1 MNDLSIKN
9 NTMNFKHTVTAALG
23 VVLMLSQVSMA
34 QSNKKKSRSMG
45 KTFAV
50 PVSESIP
57 KTGSPMMLESVK
69 LPNGWSISPVGN
81 QIRVGDLPMKMI
93 VHPSQKW
100 VLVQN
105 TGQSD
110 HSIQVIDVQTEVV
123 VDSMSMNK
131 TFYGMCF
138 NQSGNI
144 LYATGANNNW
154 VEIFTFS
161 MGKLT
166 RKDTLVLGTPWPTR
180 ISPSALVLSADEK
193 FLYVVTKEDSALYAI
208 NILSK
213 KIIGKL
219 KLNSAAYDI
228 RIKPLHLGKNFSHEN
243 SELVVSE
250 WGNATLALVDPS
262 SLAVKQRIKVG
273 SNPNEI
279 VWDEKGNR
287 IFVACGNDNTVHVYD
302 CTENRVTE
310 ILNTAIAVDAP
321 TGSTPNAM
329 YIANNRLYV
338 ANADNYNLVVFDIS
352 ELKESRLLGH
362 IPTGW
367 YPTQVAVAS
376 GKLWIC
382 NGKGIASAPNP
393 RGPNPTAKRNQVT
406 YQGGIKAMPV
416 QYIGS
421 LFRGT
426 LQVADLKWAENAQ
439 NLSWGTKQCLK
450 NIPYRK
456 SMEKGDALIPK
467 GNPIPSI
474 LGAPSPI
481 KHVFYIIKE
490 NRTYDQVL
498 SDIPG
503 GNGDTSLLLFGENIT
518 PNQHKLA
525 KEFVL
530 LDNFYVDAE
539 VSADGHN
546 WSTAAMANDYTE
558 KTWPV
563 SYGGKGG
570 DYVYEGQ
577 WTIAHPHKGFI
588 WDHAKRAGISYRTYG
603 EFADDGKA
611 NIPSLEGQ
619 FCTYF
624 TSWDESVKDSTRFW
638 QWKRDFDS
646 IMVMNKVPQ
655 LSTLRFINDHT
666 EGVRKGRP
674 TPFAHVADNDLAVG
688 MFVDYLSKTPLWKES
703 VVFILEDDAQNGPD
717 HVDAHRS
724 TAYVAGGFVKRNY
737 IDHTHYTTSSM
748 LRTMELIL
756 GMGPMTQYDAAAVP
770 MWRCFDKVAKP
781 FEFKAIVPNV
791 DMNQRNT
798 AMNEWQKRSEK
809 FNFAKEDANNDIE
822 FNKVLWHGIKGNIPF
837 PGPKRAAFLKLKE
850 EEEGDDD

>member
-1 MNDLSIKN
+1 MNDLLIKN
-9 NTMNFKHTVTAALG
+9 RTMNIKHIVSAALG
-23 VVLMLSQVSMA
+23 VILMLSQVSLA
-34 QSNKKKSRSMG
+34 QSKKKKNKSAG
-45 KTFAV
+45 KAV
-50 PVSESIP
+50 PILVSETKPQTPSINNSVP
-57 KTGSPMMLESVK
+57 VK

-81 QIRVGDLPMKMI
+81 QIRVGDLPMKMV
-93 VHPSQKW
+93 VHPSQRW

-105 TGQSD
+105 AGQSD
-110 HSIQVIDVQTEVV
+110 HSIQVVDVQTERV
-123 VDSMSMNK
+123 VDSMPMNK

-138 NQSGNI
+138 NPSGNI

-154 VEIFTFS
+154 IEVFAFS

-180 ISPSALVLSADEK
+180 ISPSALVLSVDEK
-193 FLYVVTKEDSALYAI
+193 SLYVVTKEDSALYALDL
-208 NILSK
+208 LSK
-213 KIIGKL
+213 KLIGKL
-219 KLNSAAYDI
+219 KLTSAAYDI
-228 RIKPLHLGKNFSHEN
+228 RIKPVDIGEKLSPEN
-243 SELVVSE
+243 SELVISE
-250 WGNATLALVDPS
+250 WGNATIALVNPS
-262 SLAVKQRIKVG
+262 TLLVKKRIKVG

-279 VWDEKGNR
+279 LWDEKGNR
-287 IFVACGNDNTVHVYD
+287 IFVACGNDNTVYVID
-302 CTENRVTE
+302 CTQYRLAE
-310 ILNTAIAVDAP
+310 ILNTAIAANAP

-338 ANADNYNLVVFDIS
+338 ANADNYNLVVFDVS
-352 ELKESRLLGH
+352 EPMESTLLGH

-367 YPTQVAVAS
+367 YPTQVTVAA

-426 LQVADLKWAENAQ
+426 LQVTDLKWAENPQ
-439 NLSWGTKQCLK
+439 NLVWGTKQCIK
-450 NIPYRK
+450 NIPYQK
-456 SMEKGDALIPK
+456 SQETGDSSIPK
-467 GNPIPSI
+467 GNPIPAV
-474 LGAPSPI
+474 LGVPSPI

-498 SDIPG
+498 SDVPG

-518 PNQHKLA
+518 PNQHKLV

-603 EFADDGKA
+603 EFADDYKA

-646 IMVMNKVPQ
+646 LMSINKVPQ

-756 GMGPMTQYDAAAVP
+756 GMSPMSQYDAGATS
-770 MWRCFDKVAKP
+770 MWRCFSDTVINQGFNHVPAKINLNEKNSADNP
-781 FEFKAIVPNV
+781 RSTSYLMDRSNLLKLDREDEADEFI
-791 DMNQRNT
+791 
-798 AMNEWQKRSEK
+798 MNE
-809 FNFAKEDANNDIE
+809 
-822 FNKVLWHGIKGNIPF
+822 VLWKYVKGEASVLPPINRGIVITLG
-837 PGPKRAAFLKLKE
+837 E
-850 EEEGDDD
+850 